1 MPQAKADSRE
11 RLVRAAEEITYR
23 HGFGKAALADIAKAA
38 KVPPGNVYYYFK
50 TKDAIG
56 DAVIDQRLT
65 RFRTLLGELDKA
77 GFPAERL
84 CAFVQIKIDNR
95 AELARSGCPV
105 GTLCSEL
112 HKGRGRVAKR
122 SSALFA
128 EGLAWME
135 AQFTALGARSEAR
148 ARALHLMSAL
158 QGVSLLA
165 HTFHDPDLIT
175 SECQRLKKWIRALAT
190 RKGEEAAT

>member
-1 MPQAKADSRE
+1 MPPAKADSRE
-11 RLVRAAEEITYR
+11 RLVRAAEEVTYR
-23 HGFGKAALADIAKAA
+23 HGFGNAALADIAKAA

-56 DAVIDQRLT
+56 DAVIGQRLA
-65 RFRTLLGELDKA
+65 RFHSLLRELDKA
-77 GFPAERL
+77 DSPAERL

-112 HKGRGRVAKR
+112 HKRPGRVAKR
-122 SSALFA
+122 STELFA

-135 AQFTALGARSEAR
+135 TQFTALGARAEAR
-148 ARALHLMSAL
+148 ARAVHLMSAL

-175 SECQRLKKWIRALAT
+175 NECERLKKWIRALAT
-190 RKGEEAAT
+190 RKGEAAVS

>member
-11 RLVRAAEEITYR
+11 RLVQAAEEVTYR
-23 HGFGKAALADIAKAA
+23 HGFGNAALVDIAKVA

-56 DAVIDQRLT
+56 DAVIGQRLA
-65 RFRTLLGELDKA
+65 RFQALLGELDKA
-77 GFPAERL
+77 GSPAERL
-84 CAFVQIKIDNR
+84 CAFVQIKVNNR

-122 SSALFA
+122 STELFA
-128 EGLAWME
+128 KGLAWME
-135 AQFTALGARSEAR
+135 AQFAALGARAEAR
-148 ARALHLMSAL
+148 ALAVHLMSAL

-165 HTFHDPDLIT
+165 HTFHDPDLLT

-190 RKGEEAAT
+190 RKGEAAAP